1 MSRPDHKT
9 AGPSQRVL
17 RVAELV
23 RQAAA
28 EILARGDIDDP
39 ALRKQVVTIPRV
51 AMSPD
56 LKLAT
61 LYVMPLGGRALKET
75 LAALDRNKKPLRT
88 EIAHRIN
95 LKYAPDLRFMLD
107 ESFEAQAKMDA
118 LLKSPRVQRDLA
130 GKGEAE

>member
-1 MSRPDHKT
+1 MPRPDHKT

-28 EILARGDIDDP
+28 EILARGGIEDA
-39 ALRKQVVTIPRV
+39 ALAKQVVTIPRV

-61 LYVMPLGGRALKET
+61 LYIMPLGGRAIKET
-75 LAALDRNKKPLRT
+75 LAALERNKKALRT

-118 LLKSPRVQRDLA
+118 LLKLPAVKRDLA
-130 GKGEAE
+130 EKGEEE

>member
-1 MSRPDHKT
+1 MSRPDRKT

-17 RVAELV
+17 RVGELV

-28 EILARGDIDDP
+28 EILARGDIEDG
-39 ALRKQVVTIPRV
+39 ALAKQVVTIPRV

-75 LAALDRNKKPLRT
+75 LAALERHKKPLRT
-88 EIAHRIN
+88 EIARRIN

-118 LLKSPRVQRDLA
+118 LLKSPAVRRDL
-130 GKGEAE
+130 GGEEEAE

>member
-1 MSRPDHKT
+1 MPRPDHKN

-28 EILARGDIDDP
+28 EILARGDVEDA
-39 ALRKQVVTIPRV
+39 ALSKQVVTIPRV

-75 LAALDRNKKPLRT
+75 IAALERNKKALRT

-95 LKYAPDLRFMLD
+95 LKYAPDLRFMAD
-107 ESFEAQAKMDA
+107 ESFDAQAKMDA

-130 GKGEAE
+130 AKGEAE

>member
-1 MSRPDHKT
+1 MSRPDRKT
-9 AGPSQRVL
+9 VGPSQRVL
-17 RVAELV
+17 RVGELV

-28 EILARGDIDDP
+28 EILARGDIEDG
-39 ALRKQVVTIPRV
+39 ALAKQVVTIPRV

-75 LAALDRNKKPLRT
+75 LAALERHKKPLRT
-88 EIAHRIN
+88 EIARRIN

-118 LLKSPRVQRDLA
+118 LLKSPAVRRDL
-130 GKGEAE
+130 GGEEEAE

>member
-1 MSRPDHKT
+1 MPRSDHKT

-23 RQAAA
+23 RQAAS
-28 EILARGDIDDP
+28 EILARGDFEDV
-39 ALRKQVVTIPRV
+39 ALTRQVVTISRV

-75 LAALDRNKKPLRT
+75 IAAVERNKKALRA

-95 LKYAPDLRFMLD
+95 LKYAPDLRFMPD
-107 ESFEAQAKMDA
+107 ESFDAQAKMDA
-118 LLKSPRVQRDLA
+118 LLKSPEVRRDLA
-130 GKGEAE
+130 AKDQAE